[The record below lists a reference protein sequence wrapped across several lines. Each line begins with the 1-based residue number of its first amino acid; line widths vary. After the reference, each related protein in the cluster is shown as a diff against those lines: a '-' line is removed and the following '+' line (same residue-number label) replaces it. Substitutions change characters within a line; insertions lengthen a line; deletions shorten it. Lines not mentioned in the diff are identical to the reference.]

1 MMPPCLRGTNL
12 IDARHFH
19 ENSYSLA
26 SLILVQITISQQ
38 KAPKM
43 ADSEIDIRKMTDK
56 HSHSFMQWHSTES
69 GQFNQQFSYH
79 LDGQKYICPSNMLSE
94 LILAE
99 FTFRTFAQFKEWSN
113 SEFAQKLQL
122 SSQGSYSRSYRT
134 GVSYIIDEEYISV
147 KYSMTETAL
156 YLKEASMPE
165 CTLRKIYDDLR
176 DESEWYLRKPLV
188 RNCIDRGG
196 CCGRSCGCC
205 EKRAKALP
213 RNGISGH
220 CTPGCLCC
228 NKRRGQGWSDKDLED
243 IFQAEKEEL
252 ESSSPFYLQYLASL
266 YFKPLGQAFFNR
278 RASDTSSVTE
288 RERGESL
295 GVNPA
300 KRKRVEGVW
309 DQFGD
314 VDGADGEDQSMAAIV
329 QCCTKEK
336 CLIHSRRCE

>member
-1 MMPPCLRGTNL
+1 M
-12 IDARHFH
+12 
-19 ENSYSLA
+19 
-26 SLILVQITISQQ
+26 
-38 KAPKM
+38 
-43 ADSEIDIRKMTDK
+43 DIRKMTDK
-56 HSHSFMQWHSTES
+56 HSDSFMKWHSTES

-79 LDGQKYICPSNMLSE
+79 HNGQEYICPSKFLSE

-99 FTFRTFAQFKEWSN
+99 YMFRTFAQFKEWAN
-113 SEFAQKLQL
+113 SEFAQKLHL
-122 SSQGSYSRSYRT
+122 SSQGSYPKSYRA
-134 GVSYIIDEEYISV
+134 GVSYIINEEYISV
-147 KYSMTETAL
+147 RYSMTEATL

-165 CTLRKIYDDLR
+165 CTLRKLYDDLR
-176 DESEWYLRKPLV
+176 DESEWYLRRPLV
-188 RNCIDRGG
+188 RNCTDRGG

-205 EKRAKALP
+205 EKRAKDLP

-228 NKRRGQGWSDKDLED
+228 NKRRGQVWSDKDLED

-266 YFKPLGQAFFNR
+266 YFKPLGQAFLNR
-278 RASDTSSVTE
+278 RASDSSSVTE
-288 RERGESL
+288 RGRGESS

-309 DQFGD
+309 DQLGE
-314 VDGADGEDQSMAAIV
+314 VDGPDGDDQSMAAIV

-336 CLIHSRRCE
+336 CLIHGRGCE